1 MFESFLG
8 RNRKKESKAMVLEEK
23 TRVETDNKRVETDN
37 KKELIK
43 ELPTE
48 DYYSTLEMAEA
59 MGEMFYNMFNGEN
72 FVVVTDANFKVVKCW
87 NSKNFNFNFKPG
99 DTMPQGTISY
109 EALVSGKR
117 IAKQIKKTESKFD
130 FGYAGIGIPIKDKG
144 HNIIGSLAITFLY
157 IDPQE
162 LRGVAEEMQTA
173 SDQNSQATGEIAAGA
188 TNLSTSS
195 EMLTHN
201 TDLARNSLKTIN
213 DVIELIKGVA
223 EQTNLLALNA
233 AIEAARAGEHGKG
246 FAVVAEEVR
255 KLAQNSADRAK
266 DMSEKLSTISKMI
279 EDIGEKTQDLNSLAQ
294 QQAASTEEIN
304 ASMEQLE
311 EQARKILTLAAELE
325 KGLEFMLK

>member
-1 MFESFLG
+1 
-8 RNRKKESKAMVLEEK
+8 
-23 TRVETDNKRVETDN
+23 
-37 KKELIK
+37 
-43 ELPTE
+43 
-48 DYYSTLEMAEA
+48 
-59 MGEMFYNMFNGEN
+59 
-72 FVVVTDANFKVVKCW
+72 
-87 NSKNFNFNFKPG
+87 
-99 DTMPQGTISY
+99 
-109 EALVSGKR
+109 
-117 IAKQIKKTESKFD
+117 
-130 FGYAGIGIPIKDKG
+130 
-144 HNIIGSLAITFLY
+144 
-157 IDPQE
+157 
-162 LRGVAEEMQTA
+162 MQTA